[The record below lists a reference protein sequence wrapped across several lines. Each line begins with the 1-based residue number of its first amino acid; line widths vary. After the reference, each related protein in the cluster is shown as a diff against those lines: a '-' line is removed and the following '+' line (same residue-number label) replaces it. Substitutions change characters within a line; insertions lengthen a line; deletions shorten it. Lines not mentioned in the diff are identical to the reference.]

1 MYSPGVNSTSVENGT
16 EGSTMNKRQRLFNLV
31 RNTKNTYMQGWTSSF
46 YQRDSLGNDEN
57 QGYGNLPLNMEI
69 LFYPTYT
76 TKIMNGYET
85 IVRLAVCAPGNPA
98 GRRNRFLLSLC
109 KQFLKPMNSDDF
121 ENKFDSLNRDD
132 QSSLSQTTS
141 SSNSSLSS
149 FSARSS
155 PGQDEVE
162 VLKSRISGF
171 MLRKVPNLPIIVDL
185 VSHEQDAQYETA
197 FANTDNLG
205 NVSLRMFSSFLP
217 KKLRITLDTPTDFPK
232 VITQQFPCDYIE
244 PTGYGVISDIDDTI
258 KHTGVTGDKR
268 SMFRSVFLNDIDSWL
283 IHGVSRWYNSLKEI
297 FGADFFYVSNSPV
310 QTYPALKEYV
320 TRHFPK
326 GPLFLKQYS
335 GNLLASIMT
344 SSSNRKMGAIT
355 QIFKD
360 FPHKK
365 FILIGDSGELDFET
379 YVSVSLHYPEQV
391 TAIYIRCCKDS
402 MSDLGLREAEVMQE
416 LNEIINE
423 EYLMTSVV
431 QETENS
437 ESRKSGPPVPSRKPK
452 LTPEQE
458 REIFESRKISLAAPA
473 LPPRPRPT
481 NTQDSDTLFYYTPS
495 TQNDYGTYSS
505 FFDKRGDNWRN
516 RVKSGVRK
524 LKDLQKET
532 AIRVMFFTDPE
543 LPLEDYIR
551 HVKHE

>member
-1 MYSPGVNSTSVENGT
+1 MNSTSVESGT
-16 EGSTMNKRQRLFNLV
+16 EGSGALNKRQRLFNLV
-31 RNTKNTYMQGWTSSF
+31 RNTKNTYIQSWTS
-46 YQRDSLGNDEN
+46 QREGFKGDEN
-57 QGYGNLPLNMEI
+57 EAYSNLPLDMEI

-76 TKIMNGYET
+76 TRIKNGYET
-85 IVRLAVCAPGNPA
+85 IVRLAVCAPGNPS
-98 GRRNRFLLSLC
+98 GRRNRFLLSVC
-109 KQFLKPMNSDDF
+109 KQFLKPMNSEGYDGGLDS
-121 ENKFDSLNRDD
+121 KFNSLNRDD

-149 FSARSS
+149 SSARSN

-185 VSHEQDAQYETA
+185 LSHEQDAQYETA

-217 KKLRITLDTPTDFPK
+217 NKLRITLDTPTDFPK
-232 VITQQFPCDYIE
+232 LITQQFPCDYIE

-283 IHGVSRWYNSLKEI
+283 IGGVSRWYNALKEV

-355 QIFKD
+355 QIFED

-365 FILIGDSGELDFET
+365 FILIGDSGESDFET
-379 YVSVSLHYPEQV
+379 YVSVSLQYPEQV

-423 EYLMTSVV
+423 EYLMTTVV
-431 QETENS
+431 QETEKNGN
-437 ESRKSGPPVPSRKPK
+437 RRSGPPVPSRKPK

-458 REIFESRKISLAAPA
+458 REIFESRKISQAAPA
-473 LPPRPRPT
+473 LPPRPT
-481 NTQDSDTLFYYTPS
+481 NAQDSDTLFYYTPS

-516 RVKSGVRK
+516 RVRNGVKK
-524 LKDLQKET
+524 LKDSQKGT
-532 AIRVMFFTDPE
+532 AIRLMFFMDPE

-551 HVKHE
+551 NVKHE